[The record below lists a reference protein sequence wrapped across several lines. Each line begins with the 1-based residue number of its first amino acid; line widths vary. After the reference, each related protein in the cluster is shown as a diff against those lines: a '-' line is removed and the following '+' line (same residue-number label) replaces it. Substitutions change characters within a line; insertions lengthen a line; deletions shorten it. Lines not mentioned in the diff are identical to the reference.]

1 MTLLDITIQGKA
13 AGTNENHTRV
23 AYTHTPT
30 RDKHAVTFSI
40 SIPELTNKCDEV
52 LEGSLPGGLRFQ

>member
-13 AGTNENHTRV
+13 AGTKENRTRV
-23 AYTHTPT
+23 RVYTHT
-30 RDKHAVTFSI
+30 RDQHAVTFSI